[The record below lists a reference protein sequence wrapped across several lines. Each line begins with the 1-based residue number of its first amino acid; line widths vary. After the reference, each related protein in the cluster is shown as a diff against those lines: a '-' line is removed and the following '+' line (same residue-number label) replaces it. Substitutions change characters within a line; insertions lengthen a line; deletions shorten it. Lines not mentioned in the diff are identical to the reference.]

1 MFNKTLHKINGGID
15 AVYMT
20 TAGILFI
27 VLIAASFVQ
36 VFTRYIM
43 NSSLVGTEELAR
55 YCFIWM
61 SLLGGSIAVGR
72 WAHTSISVLYD
83 MLPNVPKK
91 LMFCLH
97 NLLVIALSV
106 IFIMGGIA
114 MMKVSWGQSTPTLHL
129 AKPLIYL
136 AVPLCGFGMI
146 MHAIEHIV
154 DTIEKIR
161 SHDVQ
166 NQTIETEVEEI

>member
-61 SLLGGSIAVGR
+61 SLLGGSIAVGK
-72 WAHTSISVLYD
+72 WAHTSMAFSTDCGTLGNHIGTNALEFENLVAIGMSNAEALRAATSVAARVTGRED
-83 MLPNVPKK
+83 RIGRILPGYQADITVLGSSPLEDIKATSDVR
-91 LMFCLH
+91 MT
-97 NLLVIALSV
+97 LVNGR
-106 IFIMGGIA
+106 IMYNRA
-114 MMKVSWGQSTPTLHL
+114 W
-129 AKPLIYL
+129 AK
-136 AVPLCGFGMI
+136 
-146 MHAIEHIV
+146 
-154 DTIEKIR
+154 
-161 SHDVQ
+161 
-166 NQTIETEVEEI
+166 

>member
-61 SLLGGSIAVGR
+61 SLLGGSIAVGK

-83 MLPNVPKK
+83 LLPNVPQK

-114 MMKVSWGQSTPTLHL
+114 MMKVSWGQMQ
-129 AKPLIYL
+129 
-136 AVPLCGFGMI
+136 G
-146 MHAIEHIV
+146 
-154 DTIEKIR
+154 R
-161 SHDVQ
+161 S
-166 NQTIETEVEEI
+166 